1 MTEQTRRVRVATPEE
16 FLASIPL
23 FINYQP
29 GPGDVAFV
37 VLNDAGH
44 NTVSGNVPYA
54 TTNDVAGVADQ
65 VAGAVHNSGGTR
77 IFIVGYGAEGQVRA
91 GVLRD
96 AVSGL
101 VEHTNTYAV
110 VDGKGGE
117 LEPIGSDVAT
127 WVELP
132 DPPVTLMAHLGSA
145 APSRAAMADGALPLP
160 GQQVPED
167 ASAQAHAA
175 LREATGPVSMY
186 ADEAM
191 SLLARCGPG
200 SPASTR
206 AAFAALIARDVRVR
220 DAVLVDVMDGDPEL
234 RSNLVYAARTAAT
247 ADAQNLNTLAGT
259 VIVLQGSQ
267 APLAEA
273 LLKRGGDLPLA
284 RLATMML
291 GTGLNPAV
299 LRAELATTVAET
311 RTSQIQPASEIEAGR
326 AAARAL
332 ADSLTP
338 GLPDPA
344 APTPGRV
351 GPAGPGL

>member
-1 MTEQTRRVRVATPEE
+1 MTEQTRRVRVKTAAE
-16 FLASIPL
+16 LVASVPL
-23 FINYQP
+23 FVKYQP
-29 GPGDVAFV
+29 SPGDVAFL

-44 NTVSGNVPYA
+44 NTVSGNIPRDA
-54 TTNDVAGVADQ
+54 IDDVAGVADQ

-77 IFIVGYGAEGQVRA
+77 IFIVGYGTEGQARA
-91 GVLRD
+91 AVLRD
-96 AVSGL
+96 AVSEL
-101 VEHTNTYAV
+101 IEHTNTYAV
-110 VDGKGGE
+110 VDGMCGE
-117 LEPIGSDVAT
+117 LEPTGADVDT
-127 WVELP
+127 WADLP

-160 GQQVPED
+160 DEQVPED

-200 SPASTR
+200 SPASAR

-247 ADAQNLNTLAGT
+247 ADAHNLNTLAGT
-259 VIVLQGSQ
+259 VIALQGDQ

-273 LLKRGGDLPLA
+273 LLERGGGLPLA
-284 RLATMML
+284 RLATMVL

-299 LRAELATTVAET
+299 LRAELATIEAET
-311 RTSQIQPASEIEAGR
+311 RNTQILPVSEVEAGP